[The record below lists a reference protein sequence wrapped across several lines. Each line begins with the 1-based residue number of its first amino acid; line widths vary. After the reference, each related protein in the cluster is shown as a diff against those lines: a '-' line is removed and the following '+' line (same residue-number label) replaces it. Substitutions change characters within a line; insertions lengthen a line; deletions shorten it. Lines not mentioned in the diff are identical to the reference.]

1 MINLYKYTLMYSEGR
16 KTKLIEGDVFRVN
29 IPLYT
34 VATDKATEQKI
45 LVEGEQRIY
54 NMICGN
60 LHLTVK

>member
-1 MINLYKYTLMYSEGR
+1 MYSEGR